1 MNGEKI
7 IGLLFQDPELRREI
21 TLQLEYV
28 CEDIMESKEFRER
41 ITEHLKPERES
52 SKNLLSTR
60 EAAKRLGYHPKYLLR
75 RAKKLGLTKI
85 YMSSRSCRFD
95 EEELL
100 DLQKNNSSIT

>member
-7 IGLLFQDPELRREI
+7 IGLLFQDSELRREI

-41 ITEHLKPERES
+41 IAEHLKLEGES
-52 SKNLLSTR
+52 PKNLLSTR

-85 YMSSRSCRFD
+85 YMSSRSCRF
-95 EEELL
+95 EESQVEAVI
-100 DLQKNNSSIT
+100 KTNSSV